1 MLFSLVYSLLRTLLD
16 VIATSH
22 GDHARLQAEVLVLRR
37 QVQVLERQ
45 IKRVQ
50 WTPGDRM
57 LLAALRDRLPQSAWA
72 ALLVQ
77 PETVLGWHRA
87 LVRRKWAAYLRRPR
101 RGRPR
106 ISTEC
111 RQLIVR
117 MAKENPGW
125 GYFRIKGELRKLGHT
140 VAATTIRSVLVQAGI
155 PPSGRRAKLSWKQFL
170 AAQAQTL
177 VVADFLSVD
186 TVFFKRLYVLIYM
199 HLATRRVLLAACTAN
214 PNEAWMAQ
222 QARNLAWTLEEE
234 GINPKAVIHDRD
246 KKFSARAD
254 SVFRSAGARVILTPL
269 MAPRANAHVERWIG
283 SCRRECLDRML
294 VVNQRHLEAIVREY
308 CMHYNQERPT
318 PQPRVATTSG
328 TRRSRR
334 RQNSCCP
341 TARAAGRPD
350 QRVLLRDDGGL
361 NRWSVPSTRSQSRD
375 LRAFGLHATQT
386 QRAGCPTWSGCPSKA
401 VWY

>member
-1 MLFSLVYSLLRTLLD
+1 MLVSLLYSLLRALMD

-22 GDHARLQAEVLVLRR
+22 GDQARLQAEVLALRR

-45 IKRVQ
+45 VTRVR

-72 ALLVQ
+72 GLLVR

-87 LVRRKWAAYLRRPR
+87 MVRRKWAAYLRRPR

-106 ISTEC
+106 TSTEC

-117 MAKENPGW
+117 MAKENSGW

-140 VAATTIRSVLVQAGI
+140 VAATTIRSLLLRAGI

-170 AAQAQTL
+170 AAQAHAL

-214 PNEAWMAQ
+214 PNEAWIAQ

-234 GINPKAVIHDRD
+234 GIKLKAVIHDRD

-254 SVFRSAGARVILTPL
+254 NILRSAGARVILTPL

-283 SCRRECLDRML
+283 SCRRECLDRVL
-294 VVNQRHLEAIVREY
+294 VVNPRHLEAILREY
-308 CMHYNQERPT
+308 CTHYNQERPH
-318 PQPRVATTSG
+318 
-328 TRRSRR
+328 RSRELRPPAARGDPDVARTGGVR
-334 RQNSCCP
+334 R
-341 TARAAGRPD
+341 
-350 QRVLLRDDGGL
+350 RVRLGGL
-361 NRWSVPSTRSQSRD
+361 ISEYYRE
-375 LRAFGLHATQT
+375 
-386 QRAGCPTWSGCPSKA
+386 A
-401 VWY
+401 VAA